1 SAAHSRS
8 VAAAVA
14 ASRARGILPCRLIDP
29 RCNSLP
35 YPLGNVIG
43 GGKHA
48 GEKSPSI
55 QEVLVAPL
63 GATSMREAIQLNFDV
78 HSRVGRELSSMLP
91 YPVGR
96 GDEGGWCPGLT
107 DEDAIQLAS
116 EAAREVADRSGRK
129 IRVGV
134 DFAAGSLYNPKDGR
148 YRYRASGKS
157 VDREGQLSYVAEL
170 CDRFDLF
177 YVEDPLQ
184 EEDFDGFADLTS
196 SLGKTLVVGDD
207 LYTTNLERLQ
217 EGARRR
223 STSGVIIKLN
233 QVGRNGEEKE
243 SGSAEKIVV
252 AQLSEKALL
261 ATGIR
266 IGTPVRTKTMESF
279 TTRPRP
285 DGLHMIDYSKT
296 LQRIDIAGKFIAF
309 TGPQNTV
316 VYTSKDYGANAV
328 EKFCELTG
336 AIPQV
341 GRFMPGT
348 FTNPLYPGH
357 IDAELV
363 LVADP
368 LSDAQAVVEAGKL
381 GIPVIAV
388 CDTDN

>member
-1 SAAHSRS
+1 MSQ
-8 VAAAVA
+8 
-14 ASRARGILPCRLIDP
+14 
-29 RCNSLP
+29 
-35 YPLGNVIG
+35 Y
-43 GGKHA
+43 
-48 GEKSPSI
+48 
-55 QEVLVAPL
+55 
-63 GATSMREAIQLNFDV
+63 
-78 HSRVGRELSSMLP
+78 
-91 YPVGR
+91 
-96 GDEGGWCPGLT
+96 
-107 DEDAIQLAS
+107 
-116 EAAREVADRSGRK
+116 
-129 IRVGV
+129 
-134 DFAAGSLYNPKDGR
+134 
-148 YRYRASGKS
+148 
-157 VDREGQLSYVAEL
+157 
-170 CDRFDLF
+170 
-177 YVEDPLQ
+177 
-184 EEDFDGFADLTS
+184 EED
-196 SLGKTLVVGDD
+196 
-207 LYTTNLERLQ
+207 
-217 EGARRR
+217 
-223 STSGVIIKLN
+223 
-233 QVGRNGEEKE
+233 E
-243 SGSAEKIVV
+243 SGSAEKIVI

-388 CDTDN
+388 CDTDNVTDDIDLVIPGNNRGRKAIAAIFWLLARAVLTHAGLLSPDQPMKYAIEDFETKLLEEEQTETEAE

>member
-1 SAAHSRS
+1 
-8 VAAAVA
+8 
-14 ASRARGILPCRLIDP
+14 
-29 RCNSLP
+29 
-35 YPLGNVIG
+35 
-43 GGKHA
+43 
-48 GEKSPSI
+48 
-55 QEVLVAPL
+55 
-63 GATSMREAIQLNFDV
+63 
-78 HSRVGRELSSMLP
+78 LSQ
-91 YPVGR
+91 Y
-96 GDEGGWCPGLT
+96 
-107 DEDAIQLAS
+107 
-116 EAAREVADRSGRK
+116 
-129 IRVGV
+129 
-134 DFAAGSLYNPKDGR
+134 
-148 YRYRASGKS
+148 
-157 VDREGQLSYVAEL
+157 
-170 CDRFDLF
+170 
-177 YVEDPLQ
+177 
-184 EEDFDGFADLTS
+184 EED
-196 SLGKTLVVGDD
+196 
-207 LYTTNLERLQ
+207 
-217 EGARRR
+217 
-223 STSGVIIKLN
+223 
-233 QVGRNGEEKE
+233 E
-243 SGSAEKIVV
+243 SGSAEKIVI
-252 AQLSEKALL
+252 AQLSEKTLL

-266 IGTPVRTKTMESF
+266 IGTPVRTKTMEFF

-388 CDTDN
+388 CDTDNVTDDIDLVIPGNNRGRKAIAAIFWLLARAVLTHAGLLSPDQTMKYSIEDFETKLLEEEQVETEAE

>member
-1 SAAHSRS
+1 MSQ
-8 VAAAVA
+8 
-14 ASRARGILPCRLIDP
+14 
-29 RCNSLP
+29 
-35 YPLGNVIG
+35 Y
-43 GGKHA
+43 
-48 GEKSPSI
+48 
-55 QEVLVAPL
+55 
-63 GATSMREAIQLNFDV
+63 
-78 HSRVGRELSSMLP
+78 
-91 YPVGR
+91 
-96 GDEGGWCPGLT
+96 
-107 DEDAIQLAS
+107 
-116 EAAREVADRSGRK
+116 
-129 IRVGV
+129 
-134 DFAAGSLYNPKDGR
+134 
-148 YRYRASGKS
+148 
-157 VDREGQLSYVAEL
+157 
-170 CDRFDLF
+170 
-177 YVEDPLQ
+177 
-184 EEDFDGFADLTS
+184 EED
-196 SLGKTLVVGDD
+196 
-207 LYTTNLERLQ
+207 
-217 EGARRR
+217 
-223 STSGVIIKLN
+223 
-233 QVGRNGEEKE
+233 E
-243 SGSAEKIVV
+243 SGSAEKIVI

-296 LQRIDIAGKFIAF
+296 LQRIDVAGKFIAF

-388 CDTDN
+388 CDTDNVTDDIDLVIPGNNRGRKAIAAIFWLLARAVLTHAGLLSPDQPMKYAIEDFETKLLEEEQTETEAE

>member
-1 SAAHSRS
+1 MSQ
-8 VAAAVA
+8 
-14 ASRARGILPCRLIDP
+14 
-29 RCNSLP
+29 
-35 YPLGNVIG
+35 Y
-43 GGKHA
+43 
-48 GEKSPSI
+48 
-55 QEVLVAPL
+55 
-63 GATSMREAIQLNFDV
+63 
-78 HSRVGRELSSMLP
+78 
-91 YPVGR
+91 
-96 GDEGGWCPGLT
+96 
-107 DEDAIQLAS
+107 
-116 EAAREVADRSGRK
+116 
-129 IRVGV
+129 
-134 DFAAGSLYNPKDGR
+134 
-148 YRYRASGKS
+148 
-157 VDREGQLSYVAEL
+157 
-170 CDRFDLF
+170 
-177 YVEDPLQ
+177 
-184 EEDFDGFADLTS
+184 EED
-196 SLGKTLVVGDD
+196 
-207 LYTTNLERLQ
+207 
-217 EGARRR
+217 
-223 STSGVIIKLN
+223 
-233 QVGRNGEEKE
+233 E
-243 SGSAEKIVV
+243 SGSAEKIVI
-252 AQLSEKALL
+252 AQLSEKTLL

-266 IGTPVRTKTMESF
+266 IGTPVRTKTMEFF

-388 CDTDN
+388 CDTDNVTDDIDLVIPGNNRGRKAIAAIFWLLARAVLTHAGLLSPDQTMKYSIEDFETKLLEEEQVETEAE

>member
-1 SAAHSRS
+1 MSQ
-8 VAAAVA
+8 
-14 ASRARGILPCRLIDP
+14 
-29 RCNSLP
+29 
-35 YPLGNVIG
+35 Y
-43 GGKHA
+43 
-48 GEKSPSI
+48 
-55 QEVLVAPL
+55 
-63 GATSMREAIQLNFDV
+63 
-78 HSRVGRELSSMLP
+78 
-91 YPVGR
+91 
-96 GDEGGWCPGLT
+96 
-107 DEDAIQLAS
+107 
-116 EAAREVADRSGRK
+116 
-129 IRVGV
+129 
-134 DFAAGSLYNPKDGR
+134 
-148 YRYRASGKS
+148 
-157 VDREGQLSYVAEL
+157 
-170 CDRFDLF
+170 
-177 YVEDPLQ
+177 
-184 EEDFDGFADLTS
+184 EED
-196 SLGKTLVVGDD
+196 
-207 LYTTNLERLQ
+207 
-217 EGARRR
+217 
-223 STSGVIIKLN
+223 
-233 QVGRNGEEKE
+233 E
-243 SGSAEKIVV
+243 SGSAEKIVI

-368 LSDAQAVVEAGKL
+368 LSDAQAVIEAGKL

-388 CDTDN
+388 CDTDNVTDDIDLVIPGNNRGRKAIAAIFWLLARAVLTHAGSLSPDQPMKYAIEDFETKLLEEEQVETEAG

>member
-1 SAAHSRS
+1 
-8 VAAAVA
+8 
-14 ASRARGILPCRLIDP
+14 
-29 RCNSLP
+29 
-35 YPLGNVIG
+35 
-43 GGKHA
+43 
-48 GEKSPSI
+48 
-55 QEVLVAPL
+55 
-63 GATSMREAIQLNFDV
+63 
-78 HSRVGRELSSMLP
+78 LSQ
-91 YPVGR
+91 Y
-96 GDEGGWCPGLT
+96 
-107 DEDAIQLAS
+107 
-116 EAAREVADRSGRK
+116 
-129 IRVGV
+129 
-134 DFAAGSLYNPKDGR
+134 
-148 YRYRASGKS
+148 
-157 VDREGQLSYVAEL
+157 
-170 CDRFDLF
+170 
-177 YVEDPLQ
+177 
-184 EEDFDGFADLTS
+184 EED
-196 SLGKTLVVGDD
+196 
-207 LYTTNLERLQ
+207 
-217 EGARRR
+217 
-223 STSGVIIKLN
+223 
-233 QVGRNGEEKE
+233 E

-266 IGTPVRTKTMESF
+266 IGTPVRTKTMELF

-388 CDTDN
+388 CDTDNVTDDIDLVIPGNNRGRKAIAAIFWLLARAVLTHGGLLPPDQPMKYSIEDFETKLLEEEQVETEAE